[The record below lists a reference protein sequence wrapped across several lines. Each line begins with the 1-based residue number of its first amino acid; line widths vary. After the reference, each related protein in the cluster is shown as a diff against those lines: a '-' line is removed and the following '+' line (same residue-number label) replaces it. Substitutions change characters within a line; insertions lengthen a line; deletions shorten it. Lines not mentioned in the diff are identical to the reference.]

1 MEIFGKSDRVI
12 DIGDGKWKWETIK
25 TPLYMI
31 GVFNE
36 NGELIDFVRADRPST
51 YRVYQ
56 SIDECKRGIAQN
68 RKFYAN
74 KYNATL
80 KIVQISEGTVVDDGN
95 SE

>member
-1 MEIFGKSDRVI
+1 MEIFGKHDKLVETS
-12 DIGDGKWKWETIK
+12 DGKLEWETIK
-25 TPLYMI
+25 TPLYML

-36 NGELIDFVRADRPST
+36 NDELIDFVRAGRPST

-80 KIVQISEGTVVDDGN
+80 KIVQISEGAVVDDGN

>member
-1 MEIFGKSDRVI
+1 MEIFGKSDRI
-12 DIGDGKWKWETIK
+12 INTSDGKYVWETIK
-25 TPLYMI
+25 TPLYML

-36 NGELIDFVRADRPST
+36 NGELIDFVRAGRPST

-80 KIVQISEGTVVDDGN
+80 KIVQISEGTVVNDGH